1 MAAPKR
7 DISVDEVLPPASHV
21 NPIAARLARSKDP
34 TEQATARILAKY
46 LDELIPIP
54 GTKFRIGLDPILAL
68 IPGVGDTVASGAG
81 VIIMLDAL
89 RSGVP
94 LSVLMRMGANM
105 GINFLIGLVPGL
117 GAAGSAFFKSN
128 SRNLRLLTHWQSGQR
143 DKVKRSTFRF
153 FAGIMILITMAVLLV
168 IAAGMFYVWLFYK
181 VYEHMSLGRSP
192 HDSVS

>member
-1 MAAPKR
+1 MPAPKR
-7 DISVDEVLPPASHV
+7 DISVDEVLPPAGHV

-34 TEQATARILAKY
+34 TDQATARILAKY

-54 GTKFRIGLDPILAL
+54 GTNFRIGLDPILAL

-94 LSVLMRMGANM
+94 LSVLLRMASNM
-105 GINFLIGLVPGL
+105 GLNFLIGLVPGL

-128 SRNLRLLTHWQSGQR
+128 SRNLKLLTHWQRGNR
-143 DKVKRSTFRF
+143 DKVKRSTTRF
-153 FAGIMILITMAVLLV
+153 FVGIIILVTLGILLV
-168 IAAGMFYVWLFYK
+168 AAAVGFYAWLFYK
-181 VYEHMSLGRSP
+181 GYEYLTLGKTG
-192 HDSVS
+192 

>member
-7 DISVDEVLPPASHV
+7 DITVDEVLPPAGRV
-21 NPIAARLARSKDP
+21 NPIAARLAASKDP
-34 TEQATARILAKY
+34 AAQASARILAKY

-68 IPGVGDTVASGAG
+68 IPGVGDTVASAAG
-81 VIIMLDAL
+81 GIIMLDAL

-94 LSVLMRMGANM
+94 LPVLMRMGANM

-128 SRNLRLLTHWQSGQR
+128 SRNLKLLTHWQTGQR

-153 FAGIMILITMAVLLV
+153 FVSIIILVTLAVLMV
-168 IAAGMFYVWLFYK
+168 IAAWVFYGWLIYK
-181 VYEHMSLGRSP
+181 GFKYLSLGQTG
-192 HDSVS
+192 